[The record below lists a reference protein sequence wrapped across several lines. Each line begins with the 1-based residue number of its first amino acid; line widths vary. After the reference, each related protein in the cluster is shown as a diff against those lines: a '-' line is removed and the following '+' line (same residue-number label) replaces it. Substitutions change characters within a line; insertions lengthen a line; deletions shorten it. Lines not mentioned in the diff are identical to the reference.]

1 MLCYHGTSADNLDS
15 ILREGLRCDADK
27 LWSCSMSEIYFWGQ
41 RFIDE
46 EGLEDSC
53 NPESYQLHQAMESSI
68 FSLALAKD
76 CRPIIVV
83 FEIDDHEEGED
94 LSCEHMEGASTVQRD
109 IRPEEIHKILVGPDL
124 SLYRG
129 LFIGT
134 MLARNEMNEGVAVQV
149 MHQLSDME
157 IRIGQQM
164 RSLEIWPFEDIDPED
179 FDVVVTKSKT
189 ETRTHRELVPA

>member
-1 MLCYHGTSADNLDS
+1 
-15 ILREGLRCDADK
+15 
-27 LWSCSMSEIYFWGQ
+27 MSEIYFWGQ

-53 NPESYQLHQAMESSI
+53 NPEGYQLRQAMESSV

-76 CRPIIVV
+76 CRPIIVI

-94 LSCEHMEGASTVQRD
+94 LSCEHMEAASTISRN
-109 IRPEEIHKILVGPDL
+109 IPPEEIVKILVGPDL
-124 SLYRG
+124 GLYRG

-134 MLARNEMNEGVAVQV
+134 MLARNEINEGHNAQV
-149 MHQLSDME
+149 MHELSDME
-157 IRIGQQM
+157 IRIGEQM
-164 RSLEIWPFEDIDPED
+164 RSIEIWPFEDIDPED